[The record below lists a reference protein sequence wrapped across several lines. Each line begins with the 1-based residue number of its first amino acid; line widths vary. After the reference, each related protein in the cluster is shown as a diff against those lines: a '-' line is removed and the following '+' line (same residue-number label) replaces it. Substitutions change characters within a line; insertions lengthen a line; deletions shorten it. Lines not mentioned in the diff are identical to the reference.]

1 LRVGPHSSNVV
12 QEIVKFVSELNYSLL
27 YSGKSSRL
35 LLNHEALVLCAA
47 LSPPQFL
54 SRTPPRVH
62 HDDDDDDHRPS
73 SLFLRLAH
81 SEVGSFCP
89 YPPTPSCAVRSS
101 PTPSLLFFVH
111 PTRRHRRHHS
121 RRRSRRGSHSRRLRP
136 RLHLR
141 LPHPAKPH
149 STGSNFC
156 FFFLDKIS
164 SYIRTFRFG
173 QGIKLSK

>member
-1 LRVGPHSSNVV
+1 VRRP
-12 QEIVKFVSELNYSLL
+12 
-27 YSGKSSRL
+27 
-35 LLNHEALVLCAA
+35 
-47 LSPPQFL
+47 LSATIPI
-54 SRTPPRVH
+54 SYTATCTPRH
-62 HDDDDDDHRPS
+62 DDDDHRPS

-156 FFFLDKIS
+156 FFFW
-164 SYIRTFRFG
+164 
-173 QGIKLSK
+173 IKLVHIYVHFDLVKELN